1 MSFPQYTRSER
12 LADAAVHV
20 TGITAGIVGSFAL
33 TVIAIPRI
41 NMAEFASLG
50 LYAIGLVTMLICS
63 ALYNMAGDGMNKDL
77 FRRFDHAGIFLM
89 IAGSY
94 TPFAMISI
102 GGHLG
107 AGLLAFVWSIAV
119 GGIILKLIYPNRWH
133 GVFIAIYLL
142 LGWTIIVA
150 INPLLDAVST
160 SGLVLLIAGGLLYS
174 LGVIFHIWTS
184 LPYQNAIWHLFV
196 LAAASCHFVVVLTE
210 IALAHP

>member
-41 NMAEFASLG
+41 DMAEFASLG

-63 ALYNMAGDGMNKDL
+63 ALYNMASDGMNKDL
-77 FRRFDHAGIFLM
+77 LRRLDHAGIFLM

-102 GGHLG
+102 GGQFG

-119 GGIILKLIYPNRWH
+119 GGIILKLMYPNRRH

-150 INPLLDAVST
+150 IDPLLDAVST

-174 LGVIFHIWTS
+174 LGVIFHTWTS